1 MTGFG
6 SASVDSPHGRVVAE
20 VRTVNARSL
29 DVRTRT
35 SDELCESTMWV
46 EQAVRRVLRRGRCE
60 VVLRHEPSADDFA
73 LLDRPRVLATFR
85 AQSAVATELGLEAPT
100 LATLAATPGL
110 FAHKPPN
117 LEQTRAAMERALG
130 DALAALDADR
140 AREGAALS
148 AELGSRARTIHA
160 AVARVRARQ
169 HVPVESHRA
178 RLADRIAR
186 AKVEL
191 DPQRLEAEIVLFVDR
206 CDISEELS
214 RLATHLAHFVECL
227 ALPSGAD
234 ADPKGG
240 GRKLDFLLQE
250 MGREAT
256 TLSAKAQDADISRD
270 VVEIKVELERMRE
283 QVQNVE

>member
-6 SASVDSPHGRVVAE
+6 SASVDSPRGRVVAE
-20 VRTVNARSL
+20 VRTVNSRSL

-35 SDELCESTMWV
+35 SEELSESTMWV

-60 VVLRHEPSADDFA
+60 VVLRREPGPGELADF
-73 LLDRPRVLATFR
+73 DRPRVLEVFR
-85 AQSAVATELGLEAPT
+85 AQAAVAKELGLEAPT

-110 FAHKPPN
+110 FAPTPPN
-117 LEQTRAAMERALG
+117 AEESRAALERALG
-130 DALAALDADR
+130 LALAALDADR
-140 AREGAALS
+140 AREGAAL
-148 AELGSRARTIHA
+148 ATELRARSSTIRA
-160 AVARVRARQ
+160 AIERVQARQ
-169 HVPVESHRA
+169 QAPVDAHRA
-178 RLADRIAR
+178 RLAERIAR

-214 RLATHLAHFVECL
+214 RLSTHLAHFIECL
-227 ALPSGAD
+227 ALPSGSD

-256 TLSAKAQDADISRD
+256 TLSAKAQDAEISRD
-270 VVEIKVELERMRE
+270 VVEIKVELERVRE